1 MLMLPMVFMV
11 DLRGRRRRVLVMVM
25 VLVIRL
31 RRHGLFGQCPDRRK
45 QQGHGEDATSDQA

>member
-1 MLMLPMVFMV
+1 MLPMVFMV